1 MAIKAMKWW
10 MQIQTSEKK
19 KHRVPFENFN
29 VYVVS
34 PLHVGEI
41 YVRLSNSF
49 YIEVQQPVYENRD
62 GNPNER
68 TCTCV
73 PFWRFIYVQPLLVFF
88 LLLLISV
95 GI

>member
-1 MAIKAMKWW
+1 MVDANTKERKEK
-10 MQIQTSEKK
+10 TSRTFREFQ
-19 KHRVPFENFN
+19 R
-29 VYVVS
+29 VS

-41 YVRLSNSF
+41 YVKLSNSF
-49 YIEVQQPVYENRD
+49 YIEVQPVYENRD
-62 GNPNER
+62 ANPNER

-73 PFWRFIYVQPLLVFF
+73 PFQHFKYVQPLLVFF